1 MQASVVLAPPLFHGC
16 GRSFRAESLG
26 DRGPLRRPER
36 TYQSPQVLFF
46 VLRPEEGP
54 CVLFEARAQ
63 GVARRSRGWYMYHIG
78 GRRLSYH
85 NSGWRWGISGRRREH
100 VARRGGVVAG
110 WGVAVGVAARRLWWL
125 RHRPEGFAARHG
137 AARAELEQQDTRLSL
152 FLSAVRCGVELRA
165 VVCCAATFL
174 RVYLCN
180 LCWSRAKCRPRL
192 SSSLEVCTRIFF

>member
-36 TYQSPQVLFF
+36 THQSSQVLFF

-85 NSGWRWGISGRRREH
+85 NSGWRWGVGRGRREH
-100 VARRGGVVAG
+100 VARRRRVVAG
-110 WGVAVGVAARRLWWL
+110 RRVAIRIAARRLWWL
-125 RHRPEGFAARHG
+125 RHRCFVVAARHG

-152 FLSAVRCGVELRA
+152 FLSAVRCGL
-165 VVCCAATFL
+165 
-174 RVYLCN
+174 
-180 LCWSRAKCRPRL
+180 SRARWARL
-192 SSSLEVCTRIFF
+192 RCDFP